1 MTDHRDDE
9 PRDWDTGPRD
19 WDTGPR
25 DWDTG
30 PQDRDTGSRDR
41 ETGPREYET
50 GAGDGE
56 TGPRGY
62 ATGSRSPSRYVP
74 PPRPRP
80 RRWVT
85 ALGVL
90 TVFVLGVAGGVVAD
104 RYLAVGCPTCAPPA
118 GEGVPLVGFLE
129 SSSDGLLAVRTPD
142 GRLVPVRT
150 SVATRL
156 VDQAPR
162 PGLVSTLPRGTRV
175 SVLGVPDA
183 DGTLTAQTVGVPG

>member
-1 MTDHRDDE
+1 MTDHRDDD
-9 PRDWDTGPRD
+9 PRDDDTGPRD

-25 DWDTG
+25 DW
-30 PQDRDTGSRDR
+30 
-41 ETGPREYET
+41 ETGPREYAT
-50 GAGDGE
+50 DS
-56 TGPRGY
+56 RG
-62 ATGSRSPSRYVP
+62 PSRYVP
-74 PPRPRP
+74 PARPRP

-85 ALGVL
+85 ALGML

-156 VDQAPR
+156 VDQTPR